1 MFKKLLVLLI
11 ILIVPIILHLNT
23 DSSKP
28 IPVKIQELLQDP
40 NNFSDELVTT
50 SGKLVAKTAL
60 VAGAYLISDRNSRY
74 ILVKTKKPF
83 PQNSDQEIVI
93 TGRVKKIL
101 EIENSPLVLIEE
113 EE

>member
-1 MFKKLLVLLI
+1 MLKKFMFLI
-11 ILIVPIILHLNT
+11 IVLIIPFILHLNS

-28 IPVKIQELLQDP
+28 IPVKIQELLQNP

-60 VAGAYLISDRNSRY
+60 VAGAYLISDRNNRY

-101 EIENSPLVLIEE
+101 EIENSPLIFIEE